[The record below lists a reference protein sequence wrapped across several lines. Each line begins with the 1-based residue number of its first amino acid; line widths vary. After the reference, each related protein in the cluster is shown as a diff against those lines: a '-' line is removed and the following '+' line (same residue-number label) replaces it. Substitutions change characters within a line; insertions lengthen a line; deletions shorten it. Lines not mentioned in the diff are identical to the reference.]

1 MSASE
6 ESVLCVDLDGSLIA
20 TDLLAESIVLLV
32 KRNPLYLFMLPIW
45 LARGRACLKH
55 EVACRVQLNAAVLP
69 YHAGVLSWLR
79 EERRRGRRVILA
91 TASDQA
97 LASRVAEHLGL
108 FEAVHASDG
117 VTNLKGKLKSALLVD
132 VYGGRGFTYLG
143 NSRADMPIWR
153 QASAAII
160 VGGGEGLAAQVAAS
174 TPVVRRFDA
183 TSRHAVRAMLRAMRP
198 HQWVKNLLL
207 FVPLVTAHQLNNMTA
222 SGAALRA
229 FVAMCVASAAIYIIN
244 DLLDLEA
251 DRAHATKHA
260 RPFASGQLPI
270 LSGVLLAPVLIIA
283 ALVVASDCPMSSSMW
298 LVVYILATI
307 AYSLRLKHV
316 AIVDVL
322 VLALLY
328 TVRLIAGAAAIA
340 VPVSAWLLAF
350 SVFFFLSLALL
361 KRFRKWTP
369 RCDGHGPESV
379 RGYRIADRDAVGQFG
394 VASGYMSILVMALH
408 EQSRRG
414 GALFQSCVALG
425 VLPAP
430 ALLDQP
436 HLACRLSRR
445 HARGPDHVC
454 GQAGVELRR
463 PGWPGRVHVSGHLKP
478 ECAPGQ
484 TCTS

>member
-1 MSASE
+1 MAASE
-6 ESVLCVDLDGSLIA
+6 ESILCVDLDGSLIA
-20 TDLLAESIVLLV
+20 TDLLAESMVLLV

-55 EVACRVQLNAAVLP
+55 EVARRVQLNVAVLP

-117 VTNLKGKLKSALLVD
+117 VTNLKGKRKSALLVD

-160 VGGGEGLAAQVAAS
+160 VGRGDALAAQVAAS

-183 TSRHAVRAMLRAMRP
+183 TSSHAVRAMLRAMRP

-229 FVAMCVASAAIYIIN
+229 FVAMCVASAAIYIVN

-260 RPFASGQLPI
+260 RPFASGELPI
-270 LSGVLLAPVLIIA
+270 LSGVLLAPALIIA
-283 ALVVASDCPMSSSMW
+283 ALAVASGLPNDFMMW
-298 LVVYILATI
+298 LVVYILVTI

-340 VPVSAWLLAF
+340 VTFSAWLLAF
-350 SVFFFLSLALL
+350 SLFFFLSLALL
-361 KRFRKWTP
+361 KRFSELDAAVRQ
-369 RCDGHGPESV
+369 GSGPESV
-379 RGYRIADRDAVGQFG
+379 RGYRLADRDAVGAFG
-394 VASGYMSILVMALH
+394 VASGYISILVMALYTNSRDTAALYSNPAWLWGFCPLLLYWVSRIWLAAYRGDMH
-408 EQSRRG
+408 EDPIMYAVRQASSYVVLAG
-414 GALFQSCVALG
+414 LGAFMY
-425 VLPAP
+425 
-430 ALLDQP
+430 
-436 HLACRLSRR
+436 LAI
-445 HARGPDHVC
+445 
-454 GQAGVELRR
+454 
-463 PGWPGRVHVSGHLKP
+463 
-478 ECAPGQ
+478 
-484 TCTS
+484 